1 MMTRALHLIAGAAL
15 LALLAG
21 CATPAAV
28 SNMSVYTSQ
37 RTAPTSLKNAIS
49 VADVTGGRETNPLWV
64 SQVSSEAFR
73 SALEDSLA
81 NAGIFER
88 VLSASKYRLTA
99 NLNQLE
105 QPAFGIDMTVTS
117 TIKYT
122 VVDTRTG
129 KDVYSRLIRAPFTA
143 GFSDSPLGATRVRIA
158 TEGAIKMNIEM
169 LINDLLMMKTD

>member
-1 MMTRALHLIAGAAL
+1 MTTRILQLIASAAML
-15 LALLAG
+15 ILLAG
-21 CATPAAV
+21 CAAPAAV
-28 SNMSVYTSQ
+28 SNMSVYTAH
-37 RTAPTSLKNAIS
+37 RTAPASLQSAIA

-81 NAGIFER
+81 NAGVFQR
-88 VLSASKYRLTA
+88 TLSASKYRLTA
-99 NLNQLE
+99 SLGQLE

-117 TIKYT
+117 SIRYT
-122 VVDTRTG
+122 VVDTKTG

-143 GFSDSPLGATRVRIA
+143 GFSDSPLGTTRVRIA
-158 TEGAIKMNIEM
+158 TEGSIKKNIEL

>member
-1 MMTRALHLIAGAAL
+1 MSRRLNLIASTVL

-21 CATPAAV
+21 CASPAAV

-37 RTAPTSLKNAIS
+37 RTAPSALKNAIA

-88 VLSASKYRLTA
+88 VLSASKYRLIA

-117 TIKYT
+117 AIRYT
-122 VVDTRTG
+122 VVDTKTG
-129 KDVYSRLIRAPFTA
+129 KDVYARLIRAPFTA
-143 GFSDSPLGATRVRIA
+143 GFSDSPFGTTRVRIA
-158 TEGAIKMNIEM
+158 T
-169 LINDLLMMKTD
+169 

>member
-1 MMTRALHLIAGAAL
+1 MTRFIHLILSAMA

-28 SNMSVYTSQ
+28 SNMSVFTTQSA
-37 RTAPTSLKNAIS
+37 TPAVLKNAIA
-49 VADVTGGRETNPLWV
+49 VADVTGGKETNPLWI
-64 SQVSSEAFR
+64 SQVSSESFR

-88 VLSASKYRLTA
+88 VLSASKYRLIA
-99 NLNQLE
+99 DLNQLE

-117 TIKYT
+117 SIKYT
-122 VVDTRTG
+122 VVETKTG
-129 KDVYSRLIRAPFTA
+129 KEAYSRLIRAPFTA

-158 TEGAIKMNIEM
+158 TEGSIKKNIEL

>member
-1 MMTRALHLIAGAAL
+1 MTRTLYLIVSTVL
-15 LALLAG
+15 LSLLAG

-28 SNMSVYTSQ
+28 SNMSVYTTQ
-37 RTAPTSLKNAIS
+37 RTAPAALKNAIA
-49 VADVTGGRETNPLWV
+49 VANVTGGRETNPLWV

-81 NAGIFER
+81 NVGVFER

-99 NLNQLE
+99 DLNQLE

-117 TIKYT
+117 SIKYT
-122 VVDTRTG
+122 VVDTKTG

-158 TEGAIKMNIEM
+158 TEGSIKKNIEL
-169 LINDLLMMKTD
+169 LIHDLLMMKID